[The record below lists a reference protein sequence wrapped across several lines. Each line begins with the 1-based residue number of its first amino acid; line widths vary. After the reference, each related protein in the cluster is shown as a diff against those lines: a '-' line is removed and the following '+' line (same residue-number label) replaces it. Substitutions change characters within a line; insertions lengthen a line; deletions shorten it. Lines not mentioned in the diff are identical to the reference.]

1 MKKMT
6 KNYLLEVGL
15 EEMPAHVVT
24 PTIKQL
30 LTKTEKFLKENKLNY
45 KEIKTFSTPRRLALL
60 VEELNEKQDDI
71 DEVQKGPAKKI
82 ALDDEGNWTKAAQG
96 FARGQN
102 MSTDDIYFEELKG
115 TEYAFLH
122 KKEEGKQAKNLLGQ
136 LSEVVMSLTFPTR
149 MHWANYDFEFIRPIH
164 WIVSL
169 FDDEVIPM
177 QILDVEAGRKT
188 RGHRF
193 LGDPISLAKADD
205 YEESLKSEFVI
216 ADADDRKAI
225 IRSQIEEMAKENNWI
240 VKLDEGLLEEV
251 NNLVEYPTAFAG
263 RFDKKYLEIP
273 EEVLITSMKDHQRY
287 FAVREADGSLSAHFI
302 SVRNGNKDHIENV
315 ALGNEKVLTAR
326 LEDADFFY
334 KEDQKLPI
342 SHFVDK
348 LKNVTFHDR
357 IGSLTEKMMRVKAIA
372 GDLAKRFHFADQE
385 TTDVV
390 RASEIYKFDLV
401 TQMVG
406 EFDELQGIMGQR
418 YAKLSGENDEVS
430 LAIAEQYLPTSAEG
444 KLPSSKIGALLSISE
459 KLDTIL
465 TFFSADM
472 IPTSS
477 NDPYALRRSAYGIVR
492 ILVDQKWSVSFNQLL
507 PELIEMLDGLTPAR
521 LTTSEETIKQISGF
535 ILDRVKQ
542 YLTVQNYKYD
552 VIDTVMHSVQNDPL
566 QVIEAAKVLNEHHQD
581 SEFKSVVE
589 SLTRISNILQKAQF
603 NGNESVEEALLQ
615 TDSEKQLLV
624 ATNDILSQTVSL
636 PELYRQLVT
645 IEPLIEAYF
654 EENMIMDKDEAIK
667 KNRLAQLNKLNKLAH
682 RLGDVQRLVIK

>member
-1 MKKMT
+1 M
-6 KNYLLEVGL
+6 
-15 EEMPAHVVT
+15 
-24 PTIKQL
+24 
-30 LTKTEKFLKENKLNY
+30 
-45 KEIKTFSTPRRLALL
+45 
-60 VEELNEKQDDI
+60 
-71 DEVQKGPAKKI
+71 
-82 ALDDEGNWTKAAQG
+82 
-96 FARGQN
+96 
-102 MSTDDIYFEELKG
+102 
-115 TEYAFLH
+115 
-122 KKEEGKQAKNLLGQ
+122 
-136 LSEVVMSLTFPTR
+136 
-149 MHWANYDFEFIRPIH
+149 
-164 WIVSL
+164 
-169 FDDEVIPM
+169 
-177 QILDVEAGRKT
+177 
-188 RGHRF
+188 
-193 LGDPISLAKADD
+193 
-205 YEESLKSEFVI
+205 
-216 ADADDRKAI
+216 
-225 IRSQIEEMAKENNWI
+225 
-240 VKLDEGLLEEV
+240 
-251 NNLVEYPTAFAG
+251 
-263 RFDKKYLEIP
+263 
-273 EEVLITSMKDHQRY
+273 
-287 FAVREADGSLSAHFI
+287 
-302 SVRNGNKDHIENV
+302 
-315 ALGNEKVLTAR
+315 
-326 LEDADFFY
+326 
-334 KEDQKLPI
+334 
-342 SHFVDK
+342 
-348 LKNVTFHDR
+348 
-357 IGSLTEKMMRVKAIA
+357 
-372 GDLAKRFHFADQE
+372 
-385 TTDVV
+385 V

-521 LTTSEETIKQISGF
+521 LTTSEETIKQISDF